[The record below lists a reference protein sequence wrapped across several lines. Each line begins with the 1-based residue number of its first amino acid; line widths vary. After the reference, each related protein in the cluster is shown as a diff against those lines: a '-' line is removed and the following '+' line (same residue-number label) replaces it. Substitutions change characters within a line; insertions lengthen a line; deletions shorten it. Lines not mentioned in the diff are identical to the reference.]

1 MSSHNESILREPLM
15 TGKDITYAKITDDIL
30 LPVENKPNKAWW
42 IGFTVAVLGA
52 LLWVVSVSYTFWTG
66 IGAWGL
72 NKTVGWAW
80 DITDFVW
87 WVGIGH
93 AGTLISAVLLIFRQ
107 NWRNSINRSAEAMTI
122 FAVICAATYVVAHM
136 GRPWLAYW
144 IFPLPNQFGS
154 LWVNFNSPLV
164 WDAFAIS
171 TYFTVSLVFWYCG
184 LLPDI
189 ATIRDRATGLKQKI
203 YSVLSFGWNGSVKTW
218 QRFEIVSLILAG
230 ISTPLVLSVHT
241 IVSMDFATSVIPGWH
256 TTIFPPYFV
265 AGAIFSGFAMV
276 QTLLLIL
283 RKVMNFENYI
293 TMFHIE
299 SMNIIIMTTGSI
311 VGVAYLTE
319 LFIAMYSRSE
329 YEMYAFENRMLGPYA
344 WAYWS
349 MMTCNVIS
357 PQLFWFKKIRTS
369 IPISWILSIVVNIGM
384 WFERFVIIVT
394 SLHRDYLPSSWAMFY
409 PTWTDVGI
417 FVGSI
422 GLFFTLFLLF
432 LRFLPGIAIAEV
444 KLLLK
449 SSSLQHKTKL
459 AQEGA
464 FPEEQVKYFQES
476 LEKYDSVTEEEI
488 KELSVR
494 K

>member
-1 MSSHNESILREPLM
+1 MSSHNESILREPLV
-15 TGKDITYAKITDDIL
+15 TGKNITYAKVTDDIL

-52 LLWVVSVSYTFWTG
+52 MLWVVSVGYTFWTG

-93 AGTLISAVLLIFRQ
+93 AGTLISAVLLLFRQ

-189 ATIRDRATGLKQKI
+189 ASVRDRATGLKQKV
-203 YSVLSFGWNGSVKTW
+203 YSVLSFGWNGSVKSW

-283 RKVMNFENYI
+283 RKVMNFEDYI

-299 SMNIIIMTTGSI
+299 SMNKIIMVTGSI

-319 LFIAMYSRSE
+319 LFIAWYSGSE
-329 YEMYAFENRMLGPYA
+329 YEMYAFENRIAGPYA
-344 WAYWS
+344 WAYWA

-369 IPISWILSIVVNIGM
+369 IPISWVLSIIVNIGM

-409 PTWTDVGI
+409 PTWVDVGI
-417 FVGSI
+417 FIGSI

-464 FPEEQVKYFQES
+464 FPAEQVEFFANS
-476 LEKYDSVTEEEI
+476 LKKYDTVSEEDI
-488 KELSVR
+488 NALKQ

>member
-1 MSSHNESILREPLM
+1 MSSHNESILREPLV
-15 TGKDITYAKITDDIL
+15 TGKNITYAKVTNDIL
-30 LPVENKPNKAWW
+30 VPVENKPNKAWW
-42 IGFTVAVLGA
+42 MGFTVAALGA
-52 LLWVVSVSYTFWTG
+52 MLWVFSVSYTFWTG

-171 TYFTVSLVFWYCG
+171 TYFTVSLVFWYTG

-189 ATIRDRATGLKQKI
+189 ATVRDRATGLTKRI
-203 YSVLSFGWNGSVKTW
+203 YSILSFGWTGNVKTW

-276 QTLLLIL
+276 QTLLLIT
-283 RKVMNFENYI
+283 RKVMNFEDYI

-299 SMNIIIMTTGSI
+299 SMNKIIMTTGSI

-319 LFIAMYSRSE
+319 LFIAWYSGSE
-329 YEMYAFENRMLGPYA
+329 YEMYAFANRVAGPYW
-344 WAYWS
+344 WAYWT

-357 PQLFWFKKIRTS
+357 PQLFWFKRIRTS
-369 IPISWILSIVVNIGM
+369 IPISWVLSIVVNIGM

-409 PTWTDVGI
+409 PTWTDVGV
-417 FVGSI
+417 FVGSV

-432 LRFLPGIAIAEV
+432 LRVLPGIAMAEV
-444 KLLLK
+444 KLLVHTASHQQKLK
-449 SSSLQHKTKL
+449 LIK
-459 AQEGA
+459 EGHLD
-464 FPEEQVKYFQES
+464 PEQVQFYKDS
-476 LEKYDSVTEEEI
+476 LDKYDSVSEEEI
-488 KELSVR
+488 KELA